1 MATGRY
7 MANSRQLPQVP
18 STFTPP
24 ALVGYGVRNGND
36 GLIWTNDPRDRLGAQ
51 RCASDWMEDE
61 AVAAIRQKVGG
72 RSHAPQS
79 SS

>member
-7 MANSRQLPQVP
+7 MANSRQSPRCRRRSRLRA
-18 STFTPP
+18 F
-24 ALVGYGVRNGND
+24 VGYGVRNGND
-36 GLIWTNDPRDRLGAQ
+36 GLIWTNDPHDRLGAQ